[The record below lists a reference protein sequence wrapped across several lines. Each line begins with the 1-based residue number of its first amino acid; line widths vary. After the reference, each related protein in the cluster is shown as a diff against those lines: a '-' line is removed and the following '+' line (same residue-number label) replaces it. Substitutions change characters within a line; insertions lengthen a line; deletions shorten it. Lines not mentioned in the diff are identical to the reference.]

1 MDCPRCRAANRQGR
15 RFCGDC
21 GAPLLADCPAC
32 GFGNEAEER
41 FCGGCG
47 AALEVEPAP
56 LATPPRAERERRQV
70 TVLFADVVGFTP
82 LSERFDPEIVH
93 EMMDGCLAL
102 LVREV
107 ERYGGRVN
115 AFTGDGVMALFGA
128 PLAQEDHAIR
138 ALHAALAIQEH
149 LPRFSEDL
157 QRRFGAEFRMRIG
170 VNSGLVLAGG
180 MGEGTSVEYT
190 ALGDTINLA
199 ARLESAATPG
209 GVLAGE
215 STYRAAGE
223 AFSWQSAGPLTVK
236 GKSEPVVAYEPIA
249 ASAGQSRFEALAQ
262 RGLTSLVGRQAEFD
276 ALLRAWERA
285 AAGHGQIV
293 SVVGEAGL
301 GKSRLLHEF
310 KTEMVKREAPLFEGS
325 CFTYGEAISYLP
337 FLEIVRALVGI
348 DPTVPAAEANALLNG
363 HLARRGLGPE
373 SAPYLH
379 HLLGQDPGDEL
390 LARQSASVIRQ
401 RTLDAVRDLILAEAA
416 EDALA
421 LVVEDIHWID
431 KASEDLLSVLVE
443 AISDAPVLLVLVYR
457 PEYLRAWGDVA
468 HHAEV
473 NLARLGGANSA
484 AMVRAILN
492 KSYAQRVSLERLSD
506 EDSQAM
512 IRQLLGTA
520 RIPAELER
528 LVEGHAD
535 GNPLFIEELIRDLV
549 ESGHLAREGEGY
561 ALTRQDDEI
570 NLPTTVQGLFLSR
583 TDRLSPE
590 LRNLL
595 QVASVLGRVFNFPL
609 LGAVAGLARDELE
622 RALLQLEDLD
632 FLYQSALAPE
642 RQYSF
647 KHVLA
652 QEAVYQ
658 TLVRPRREA
667 HHAAAG
673 AAIEALYA
681 DRPDEWIEILAHHY
695 TRSGDDAKALAALE
709 LAHGKASRDYALAEA
724 KGFFEQAMRILDRAP
739 DTPEHKTQRVRF
751 LANAF
756 IVHFLLFEI
765 PAYLELATRH
775 QELADSIDDLGL
787 RGLFYEKLG
796 HSQWILGR
804 LVESL
809 DTTQRAVEMCE
820 AGGNTS
826 GAGQAYVNLES
837 LHVCL
842 GNYAE
847 VDGWKQKALRAFER
861 DYDPFHYT
869 LARAMSAWA
878 HIMRGAWSGA
888 VEECEEALRA
898 GHEDD
903 DPGNMSMSLFFLCYA
918 YTGEGRYS
926 EAQFNGELAVQK
938 APTLAEAA
946 WSTMMLAGAWCRTG
960 QAERA
965 IETLVPLGPAFVATQ
980 MAVAQ
985 FITACFLGEA
995 YCRTGRL
1002 KEAAET
1008 LDETIEHAERT
1019 GMRYYLG
1026 SALRL
1031 RAEVARKADS
1041 TEPGRLRAAGYFEQ
1055 AIGVLSA
1062 IGAENELALA
1072 QAGYARL
1079 SRESG
1084 DSDKARRYY
1093 RTALETLERL
1103 GSLAEPAVIRKALA
1117 ELNEAAS

>member
-1 MDCPRCRAANRQGR
+1 MDCPRCRAANRHGR
-15 RFCGDC
+15 RFCGEC
-21 GAPLLADCPAC
+21 GAPLRAECLAC
-32 GFGNEAEER
+32 GFANEADER

-47 AALEVEPAP
+47 AALRAEPTP
-56 LATPPRAERERRQV
+56 LAAPPAAERERRQV
-70 TVLFADVVGFTP
+70 SVLFADVVGFTP

-102 LVREV
+102 LSREV

-128 PLAQEDHAIR
+128 PLAEEDHAIR

-149 LPRFSEDL
+149 LPRYSEDV

-170 VNSGLVLAGG
+170 VNSGLVVAGG

-215 STYRAAGE
+215 STHRAAGE
-223 AFSWQSAGPLTVK
+223 AFSWQPVGLLTLK
-236 GKSEPVVAYEPIA
+236 GKSEPVVAYEPVA

-262 RGLTSLVGRQAEFD
+262 RGLTSFVGRQAEFD

-310 KTEMVKREAPLFEGS
+310 KTEMAKREAPLFEGS

-337 FLEIVRALVGI
+337 FLEIVRHVVGI
-348 DPTVPAAEANALLNG
+348 DPTVPADEANALLDG
-363 HLARRGLGPE
+363 HLARRALGPE
-373 SAPYLH
+373 SGPYLR

-401 RTLDAVRDLILAEAA
+401 RTLDSVRDLILAEAA
-416 EDALA
+416 TGALA
-421 LVVEDIHWID
+421 IVIEDVHWID

-443 AISDAPVLLVLVYR
+443 SVPEAPVLLVLVYR

-473 NLARLGGANSA
+473 NLSRLGGASSA

-492 KSYAQRVSLERLSD
+492 KSYAQRVSLEPLSD
-506 EDSQAM
+506 DDSQAM

-520 RIPAELER
+520 TIPTELER

-561 ALTRQDDEI
+561 ALTRQVDEI

-583 TDRLSPE
+583 TDRLAPE
-590 LRNLL
+590 LRTLL
-595 QVASVLGRVFNFPL
+595 QVASVLGRVFNFSL
-609 LGAVAGLARDELE
+609 LGVVAGLQRDELE
-622 RALLQLEDLD
+622 RALLHLEDLD
-632 FLYQSALAPE
+632 FVYQSALAPE

-652 QEAVYQ
+652 QEAIYQ
-658 TLVRPRREA
+658 TLVRSRREA
-667 HHAAAG
+667 HHAAVG
-673 AAIEALYA
+673 KAIEDLYS
-681 DRPDEWIEILAHHY
+681 DRLDEWIEILAHHY
-695 TRSGDDAKALAALE
+695 TRSGDDAKALAFLE

-724 KGFFEQAMRILDRAP
+724 KGFFTEAMRLLDRAP
-739 DTPEHKTQRVRF
+739 DTSEHRTQRVRF
-751 LANAF
+751 LAHEF

-765 PAYLELATRH
+765 PAFIEVATRH
-775 QELADSIDDLGL
+775 REVADSIDDLGL
-787 RGLFYEKLG
+787 CGLFYEKLG
-796 HSQWILGR
+796 HCQWILGR
-804 LVESL
+804 FVESL
-809 DTTQRAVEMCE
+809 GTLQRAAQMCE

-826 GAGQAYVNLES
+826 GAGQAYTDLEWT
-837 LHVCL
+837 HFCL
-842 GNYAE
+842 GNLAE
-847 VDGWKQKALRAFER
+847 VEGWKQKALRAFER
-861 DYDPFHYT
+861 DYDPFHYM
-869 LARAMSAWA
+869 LARTGSSFA
-878 HIMRGAWSGA
+878 HIMRGAWSDA
-888 VEECEEALRA
+888 VEESEEALRF
-898 GHEDD
+898 GQEHD
-903 DPGNMSMSLFFLCYA
+903 DPGLICFSHFMLCLA

-926 EAQFNGELAVQK
+926 EAQSHGELAVQK
-938 APTLAEAA
+938 APTLAETA
-946 WSTMMLAGAWCRTG
+946 WSKLMLAGLWCRVG

-965 IETLVPLGPAFVATQ
+965 IETLGPLGPLFDATQ
-980 MAVAQ
+980 MALAQ
-985 FITACFLGEA
+985 IITACSLGEA

-1008 LDETIEHAERT
+1008 LDGATEHTERI
-1019 GMRYYLG
+1019 GFRYYLG

-1041 TEPGRLRAAGYFEQ
+1041 TEPGRLRAAGYFER
-1055 AIGVLSA
+1055 AIGVLA
-1062 IGAENELALA
+1062 EIGAENELALT

-1079 SRESG
+1079 CRESG

-1093 RTALETLERL
+1093 LTALETLERL
-1103 GSLAEPAVIRKALA
+1103 GSLAEPPVIRKALA
-1117 ELNEAAS
+1117 QLNEVS